1 MKQMQEVGT
10 SPGPADSS
18 LDLNDAARSPEEHN
32 AHESSEV
39 PKSKPG
45 GTLLGLAEKHLRNP
59 SSERSSSEGNG
70 TEPVRDAGA
79 NAPASREV
87 VNDRAIRKSP
97 PAADLRSRYLLQGL
111 GAGDVGG
118 PPTSSG
124 SSLRLSSCVPKTAPE
139 DEGKLVNGHTPT
151 PSQAKGK
158 SPASNVS
165 VCRGRNG
172 EQWVDDPS
180 RDHIP
185 VIRPAASR
193 KASAEDTPRRDSSRP
208 NRSPSPRCRTPDRVL
223 ASGHG
228 ADGGAA
234 GPERPALRPQR
245 VAPETRDVSQLA
257 LAGAADAG
265 RAASGDACKMWELL
279 VQKLRERGLEPSDMS
294 AAQVGEWERRPL
306 VGADEYFE
314 TSLRDVLKRKK
325 GMLEK
330 AGRGTHEGA
339 VEVAAGPSGLREEDR
354 FKVSTET
361 TYPQLTGALDGSEEA
376 RESEDADDELSASVK
391 DEVKLKRI
399 EAGKKA
405 KYAHN
410 GKERQQET
418 KEGVVSSSADQG
430 DGGGG
435 STQNVRKR
443 MNGDGNWQALRCL
456 CWCDVGTLIRRCFKP
471 HNTS

>member
-1 MKQMQEVGT
+1 MKQMQEVGA

-18 LDLNDAARSPEEHN
+18 LDFNDAARSPEEHN

-39 PKSKPG
+39 LKSKPG
-45 GTLLGLAEKHLRNP
+45 KTLLGLVEKHLRNP

-70 TEPVRDAGA
+70 TEPVRDADA
-79 NAPASREV
+79 KAPAYGEV

-97 PAADLRSRYLLQGL
+97 PAADLRSRYLLQSL

-124 SSLRLSSCVPKTAPE
+124 SSLRLSSCVPKTASE

-193 KASAEDTPRRDSSRP
+193 KASAEDTPRGNSSRP
-208 NRSPSPRCRTPDRVL
+208 NRSPSPRCRTPDRAL
-223 ASGHG
+223 ASGRG
-228 ADGGAA
+228 AGGGAA
-234 GPERPALRPQR
+234 GPQRPALRPQR

-279 VQKLRERGLEPSDMS
+279 VQKLREHGLEPSDMS
-294 AAQVGEWERRPL
+294 AAQVGEWERRPFA
-306 VGADEYFE
+306 GADEYFE

-354 FKVSTET
+354 FKMPTET
-361 TYPQLTGALDGSEEA
+361 TYPQPTEALDGSEEA
-376 RESEDADDELSASVK
+376 HENEDADDELSASVK

-405 KYAHN
+405 NYAHK

-418 KEGVVSSSADQG
+418 KEGILSSSADQG
-430 DGGGG
+430 DG
-435 STQNVRKR
+435 
-443 MNGDGNWQALRCL
+443 NGDGNQQAPCRLH
-456 CWCDVGTLIRRCFKP
+456 WCGVGNLIRGVFRP
-471 HNTS
+471 HYTNRR